1 MLGKFLG
8 FGHMHENKF
17 FFLNKEI
24 DLKAF
29 RDFFVFFENVL
40 NFFEIF
46 QKKSGILILDLYLTM

>member
-1 MLGKFLG
+1 
-8 FGHMHENKF
+8 MHENKF